1 MRPGFGKMQE
11 DTPLYAR
18 IANNTPAL
26 YAVALAGTVVALL
39 VCRVLRPLLGDYVPY
54 IVAFPAVTFAALYG
68 GWRPSVLSVAVAL
81 AGVKYWFIPPLHS
94 FRISDTAYVWGSLA
108 FLLASGLMVA
118 MGDERRRENDKLRR
132 EQGELEQR
140 VRERTAELDSANQ
153 SLRDLSA
160 RLLESQDDERRRI
173 ARELHDSVGQTL
185 AALTMNLSAAR
196 DDLERLAKT
205 ADALTDSE
213 SMVQAMSEEVRT
225 ISHLLHPPLL
235 DEAGLSSA
243 IRWYIAGFAER
254 SKIDVDLELPDDLGR
269 FSRELETAIFRTVQ
283 ECLTNI
289 HRHSESPIARVRLT
303 RSEGQVQIEVQDRGK
318 GIAPEK
324 RIEMHSAG
332 VLGVGIRGM
341 RERLRQ
347 LGGTLEISSD
357 GNGTG
362 TLVVARVPVASAS
375 AKVAA

>member
-1 MRPGFGKMQE
+1 MQE

-39 VCRVLRPLLGDYVPY
+39 VCRALRPLLGDYVPY

-94 FRISDTAYVWGSLA
+94 FRISDPAYVWGSLA

-118 MGDERRRENDKLRR
+118 MGDERRRENDRLRS

-205 ADALTDSE
+205 ADVLTDSE
-213 SMVQAMSEEVRT
+213 SMIQAMSEEVRT

-269 FSRELETAIFRTVQ
+269 FSREVETAIFRTVQ

-303 RSEGQVQIEVQDRGK
+303 RSDGQVRMEVQDRGK

-357 GNGTG
+357 DNGTG
-362 TLVVARVPVASAS
+362 TLVVARVPVANAS